1 MKGIIVVDVPS
12 CCGSC
17 RLYFPARDRHTGAYS
32 GSCRVCPTLRVESI
46 RNKPSWC
53 PIRPMPERKDVPR
66 TGYMI
71 NEIFGEEVGWNDCID
86 SIEGRN
92 ENEADA

>member
-1 MKGIIVVDVPS
+1 MKGIIVVDMTS

-53 PIRPMPERKDVPR
+53 PIRPMPERKEGGQLALSPLLKEGLADYER
-66 TGYMI
+66 
-71 NEIFGEEVGWNDCID
+71 GWNDCID
-86 SIEGRN
+86 RIAGERK
-92 ENEADA
+92 

>member
-12 CCGSC
+12 CCGSF

-46 RNKPSWC
+46 REKPSWC
-53 PIRPMPERKDVPR
+53 PIRPMPERKE
-66 TGYMI
+66 TGGNPPNPMI
-71 NEIFGEEVGWNDCID
+71 GAAELSFRMGWNDCID
-86 SIEGRN
+86 RIVGERK
-92 ENEADA
+92 